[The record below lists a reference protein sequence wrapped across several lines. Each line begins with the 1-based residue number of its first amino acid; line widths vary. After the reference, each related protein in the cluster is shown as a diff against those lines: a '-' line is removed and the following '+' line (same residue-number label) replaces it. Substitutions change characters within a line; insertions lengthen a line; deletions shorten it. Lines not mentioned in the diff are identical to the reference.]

1 MKICGE
7 VNLLGNGGKKCAAE
21 EWKTAEDRGDTKCPV
36 PNMAQVQQGP
46 ERAPETDVCT

>member
-21 EWKTAEDRGDTKCPV
+21 EWKTAEDRGDTKCPE
-36 PNMAQVQQGP
+36 PNMAQVQHG
-46 ERAPETDVCT
+46 PETDVCT